1 MPHRFS
7 SLNDNLIIRRV
18 WSLDGHDSI
27 VCVPDWLFRSL
38 TAQPVKASTHT
49 TRTAP
54 PIRPFASPFAVSA
67 ILRWVQN
74 AVIEDILF
82 ARGA

>member
-1 MPHRFS
+1 MRHRFS
-7 SLNDNLIIRRV
+7 SLNDNLIVRRV
-18 WSLDGHDSI
+18 WSLDGHDS
-27 VCVPDWLFRSL
+27 
-38 TAQPVKASTHT
+38 

-54 PIRPFASPFAVSA
+54 PTRRFASPFAVST